1 MTTTQIVK
9 NTTGLHIEG
18 NLIAGDYLADLVTGS
33 IKGQAPDDFGFAK
46 ADKLADEIATVWG
59 EAKKFWAAF
68 KKSREES
75 SFSELGTTETRKAW
89 VVPLL
94 YNLGYLTSFRGEAE
108 IVDKQS
114 FAISHRA
121 GGVAK
126 ATTTVINTSPIHIAG
141 CNVKLDKK
149 PPNARMSAHGL
160 VQEYL
165 NRTEHLWGIVTNGL
179 QWRLLRDSSLMTR
192 LTYIEFD
199 LEQILEGENFAEFGL
214 FYRLFHRS
222 RLPLGMDDAHE
233 CLLEFYHQ
241 ETLQQGGRV
250 RDRLRDGVERAIAQ
264 LGNGFLQHPK
274 NQALRDKF
282 AAKDISDR
290 DFYRQ
295 ILLLIYR
302 LLFLMVAESRNLL
315 LTGEDPEKVRIY
327 EDYYSIERLRI
338 LAEKPI
344 TPCREGFQD
353 LWQGMRV
360 TFCLF
365 DENWRGELLGLS
377 PLNGDLFGSTT
388 LPELNTSA
396 LDNYDLMIAI
406 RNLSLYA
413 PTDKA

>member
-1 MTTTQIVK
+1 MNLSPYSELISIMTTTQIVK

-108 IVDKQS
+108 IVDGQS

-121 GGVAK
+121 GGFAK
-126 ATTTVINTSPIHIAG
+126 ANTTGIHIAG

-250 RDRLRDGVERAIAQ
+250 RDRLRDGVERAIAK
-264 LGNGFLQHPK
+264 LGNGFL
-274 NQALRDKF
+274 
-282 AAKDISDR
+282 
-290 DFYRQ
+290 
-295 ILLLIYR
+295 
-302 LLFLMVAESRNLL
+302 
-315 LTGEDPEKVRIY
+315 
-327 EDYYSIERLRI
+327 
-338 LAEKPI
+338 
-344 TPCREGFQD
+344 
-353 LWQGMRV
+353 
-360 TFCLF
+360 
-365 DENWRGELLGLS
+365 
-377 PLNGDLFGSTT
+377 
-388 LPELNTSA
+388 NTS
-396 LDNYDLMIAI
+396 DSQKKWNKKAI
-406 RNLSLYA
+406 HRI
-413 PTDKA
+413 KCK

>member
-1 MTTTQIVK
+1 MTTTPIII
-9 NTTGLHIEG
+9 NSTGLHIEG

-33 IKGQAPDDFGFAK
+33 IKGQSPEDFGFAK

-59 EAKKFWAAF
+59 EAKKFWAGF

-94 YNLGYLTSFRGEAE
+94 YNLGYLPTFRGEAE
-108 IVDKQS
+108 IVDEQS

-121 GGVAK
+121 GDVVVAK
-126 ATTTVINTSPIHIAG
+126 ATTTGTNTAPIHIAG

-160 VQEYL
+160 VLEYL

-222 RLPLGMDDAHE
+222 RLPIGMDDAHE

-250 RDRLRDGVERAIAQ
+250 RDRLRDGVERAIAH

-274 NQALRDKF
+274 NQVLRDKF
-282 AAKDISDR
+282 TAKEISDR
-290 DFYRQ
+290 DFYR
-295 ILLLIYR
+295 
-302 LLFLMVAESRNLL
+302 
-315 LTGEDPEKVRIY
+315 
-327 EDYYSIERLRI
+327 
-338 LAEKPI
+338 
-344 TPCREGFQD
+344 
-353 LWQGMRV
+353 
-360 TFCLF
+360 
-365 DENWRGELLGLS
+365 
-377 PLNGDLFGSTT
+377 
-388 LPELNTSA
+388 
-396 LDNYDLMIAI
+396 
-406 RNLSLYA
+406 
-413 PTDKA
+413 

>member
-18 NLIAGDYLADLVTGS
+18 NLIAGDYLADLVTGG

-59 EAKKFWAAF
+59 EAKKFWAGF

-75 SFSELGTTETRKAW
+75 SFSESGTTETRKAW

-94 YNLGYLTSFRGEAE
+94 YNLGYLPTFRGEAE
-108 IVDKQS
+108 IVDGQS

-121 GGVAK
+121 GMPSPPSPLSQKGRGGERESEILSPSPSGRGARGEGEP
-126 ATTTVINTSPIHIAG
+126 PIHITG
-141 CNVKLDKK
+141 CRIRLDQK
-149 PPNARMSAHGL
+149 PPSGNPRLSAHGL
-160 VQEYL
+160 MQEYL

-222 RLPLGMDDAHE
+222 RLPIGMDDAHE

-274 NQALRDKF
+274 NQVLRDKF
-282 AAKDISDR
+282 ATKEISDR

-327 EDYYSIERLRI
+327 ED
-338 LAEKPI
+338 
-344 TPCREGFQD
+344 
-353 LWQGMRV
+353 W
-360 TFCLF
+360 
-365 DENWRGELLGLS
+365 
-377 PLNGDLFGSTT
+377 T
-388 LPELNTSA
+388 L
-396 LDNYDLMIAI
+396 
-406 RNLSLYA
+406 
-413 PTDKA
+413 DKVEVKNR